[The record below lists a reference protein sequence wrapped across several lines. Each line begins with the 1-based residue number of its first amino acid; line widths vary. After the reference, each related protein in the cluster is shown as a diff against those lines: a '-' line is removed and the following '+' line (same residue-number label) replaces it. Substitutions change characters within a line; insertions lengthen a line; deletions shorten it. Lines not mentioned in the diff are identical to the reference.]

1 MDFLRG
7 QMLNDYEG
15 NKTFE
20 DQTKINLKIL
30 GVTDLGSKPGSHSS
44 YQTSPHHMPPFYF
57 KCLESCPVMAI
68 LF

>member
-20 DQTKINLKIL
+20 DQTKINLKNL
-30 GVTDLGSKPGSHSS
+30 GVTDPGSKPGSPSS
-44 YQTSPHHMPPFYF
+44 YQTSPHHMPFYF
-57 KCLESCPVMAI
+57 KSLESCPVMAI

>member
-20 DQTKINLKIL
+20 DQTKINLKNL
-30 GVTDLGSKPGSHSS
+30 GVTDPGSKPGSPSS
-44 YQTSPHHMPPFYF
+44 
-57 KCLESCPVMAI
+57 
-68 LF
+68 